1 MLSWL
6 LFLHLPRRGRPGVLA
21 AGCTC
26 GAFGKG
32 QRGGGAANTPHPR
45 AQSGDELHL
54 NKADRCVPLDAPLPG
69 TPCHSDKAAPSSLFS
84 WRGGGMAPGREAGRR
99 DAESQG
105 QAAGA
110 EGPRCARQPRMPD
123 PFLDPQSAMPAG
135 AALAH
140 SGGGLDRGRRG
151 HRAGRFIDLVPWKRH
166 PDSLGPRPGR
176 LGQVRQQGRGPCRGL
191 TCGVRH
197 PGWPRVSSSALCS
210 PALPLQ
216 KPPSPPRPHT
226 ARQSSLLPTRGL
238 GSLGRPRHTHL

>member
-1 MLSWL
+1 
-6 LFLHLPRRGRPGVLA
+6 
-21 AGCTC
+21 
-26 GAFGKG
+26 
-32 QRGGGAANTPHPR
+32 
-45 AQSGDELHL
+45 
-54 NKADRCVPLDAPLPG
+54 
-69 TPCHSDKAAPSSLFS
+69 
-84 WRGGGMAPGREAGRR
+84 MAPGREAGRR

-197 PGWPRVSSSALCS
+197 PGVATGLLLRAVQPCS
-210 PALPLQ
+210 PAAEASQPPAPPHGPSVLAAPYPGAREPGAATSHPPATLGPPPTLPVDHPLADC
-216 KPPSPPRPHT
+216 P
-226 ARQSSLLPTRGL
+226 LLPCIALDDALLPPPEGWGRALNMETTPL
-238 GSLGRPRHTHL
+238 G

>member
-1 MLSWL
+1 
-6 LFLHLPRRGRPGVLA
+6 
-21 AGCTC
+21 
-26 GAFGKG
+26 
-32 QRGGGAANTPHPR
+32 
-45 AQSGDELHL
+45 
-54 NKADRCVPLDAPLPG
+54 
-69 TPCHSDKAAPSSLFS
+69 
-84 WRGGGMAPGREAGRR
+84 MAPGREAGRR

-210 PALPLQ
+210 SALPLQ
-216 KPPSPPRPHT
+216 KPPSPSRSLPGGSGAWGGHVTPTCDPGSPAHPSCGSS
-226 ARQSSLLPTRGL
+226 ARRLSTVTMHRLGRCFTSPARGL
-238 GSLGRPRHTHL
+238 GACPKHGDDTFGLTLAFPY